1 MTQVISVSCK
11 LQVPP
16 ELRQCVDATM
26 QAFSDGCNHILEV
39 SRERSQRNTTKLHHL
54 TYHDVRVLYGLKA
67 NHACQAIRRVVHA
80 LKTRS
85 QVRKFNPTSVSF
97 DARTFSWFEA
107 DEMVSF
113 TLLDGRAK
121 VKLSI
126 GNYQRALLKGQKPT
140 SAVLV
145 KRRNGDYYIQI
156 AVTLDTPP
164 TGKTPKVIGVDLGR
178 RDIAHTS
185 TGKSWAGGDAQA
197 TRERYFN
204 TRRSIQRKR
213 TKSSRRLLRRLSG
226 KEARFR
232 KNINHSISRQIVNEA
247 VSIGAAISLE
257 DLTGI
262 RKTANVRKSQRREHH
277 GWSFFQLRQ
286 FIEYKANIA
295 GVPVVKVDPRYTSKT
310 CSRCHHIGQ
319 RNGKG
324 FKCGHCGLHIDADL
338 NGSLNISTLG
348 ALVTCPEI
356 SKTMACKLEGQLS
369 LLVA

>member
-1 MTQVISVSCK
+1 MTQTISVSCK

-16 ELRQCVDATM
+16 ELGKRIDATI
-26 QAFSDGCNHILEV
+26 QAFTDGCNHILEV
-39 SRERSQRNTTKLHHL
+39 SREYNQRNTTKLHHL
-54 TYHDVRVLYGLKA
+54 TYHDVRAQYDLKA

-80 LKTRS
+80 LKTRN
-85 QVRKFNPTSVSF
+85 QVRRFNPTSVSF

-107 DEMVSF
+107 DELVSF

-121 VKLSI
+121 VPLSI
-126 GNYQRALLKGQKPT
+126 GNYQRALLRGQTPT

-185 TGKSWAGGDAQA
+185 TGRSWAGGDAQA

-213 TKSSRRLLRRLSG
+213 TRSSRRLLRRLSG

-232 KNINHSISRQIVNEA
+232 KNINHSISRRIVDEA
-247 VSIGAAISLE
+247 ASLGAAIALE

-262 RKTANVRKSQRREHH
+262 RQRAKVRKSQRREHH
-277 GWSFFQLRQ
+277 GWSFYQLRE
-286 FIEYKANIA
+286 FITYKASIA
-295 GVPVVKVDPRYTSKT
+295 GVPVVLVNPAYTSKT
-310 CSRCHHIGQ
+310 CSRCYHIGH
-319 RNGKG
+319 RNGKD
-324 FKCGHCGLHIDADL
+324 FKCGHCGLHIDADW

-356 SKTMACKLEGQLS
+356 PKMACELEGQLS